1 MEAVNPVLV
10 ESVRR
15 PLSIM
20 LTVILAALVLT
31 VFAGVFI
38 TRSITAPPAEAVKVA
53 EQVAE
58 GDLDARIAVGSQDET
73 GQLLTSLKAMVAALK
88 RMAEA
93 ATAIANGD
101 LTVKVSP
108 QSERDAL
115 GNALAAMA
123 GPPTPTDTHIRPGAT
138 GLSSASA
145 QGLAAAQT

>member
-1 MEAVNPVLV
+1 METLNPVLI

-15 PLSIM
+15 TLSIM
-20 LTVILAALVLT
+20 VTVILAALVLT
-31 VFAGVFI
+31 VLAGVFI
-38 TRSITAPPAEAVKVA
+38 TRSITAPLAEAVKVA

-58 GDLDARIAVGSQDET
+58 GDLDARIVTGSRDET

-115 GNALAAMA
+115 GNALADMA
-123 GPPTPTDTHIRPGAT
+123 GRLTPTITENRLGAS

-145 QGLAAAQT
+145 QVSAT

>member
-1 MEAVNPVLV
+1 METLNPVLI

-15 PLSIM
+15 TLSIM

-31 VFAGVFI
+31 VCAGVFT
-38 TRSITAPPAEAVKVA
+38 TRSITAPLAEAVKVA

-115 GNALAAMA
+115 GNALADMA
-123 GPPTPTDTHIRPGAT
+123 GRLTQTRTQTRLGGARPWVAPPAGVGD
-138 GLSSASA
+138 SA
-145 QGLAAAQT
+145 